1 MLQNCMIYLCAFP
14 GENYLGVSV
23 NMTKFILENKIIY
36 DATTHSLS
44 HLKQSSSQLTLA
56 IPASLCLLALLQNKD
71 EMVSLELLL
80 SFVWTPRGVNVSNNT
95 KIFQFSEKH

>member
-1 MLQNCMIYLCAFP
+1 MIYLCAFP